1 MIGKKYGIDNIDY
14 LDIINITYI
23 LNSIEILRKLINI
36 FHYPMPTK
44 LTHTNV

>member
-36 FHYPMPTK
+36 FHDTQSIN
-44 LTHTNV
+44 LIVS